1 MGYVDIDEKLLKK
14 IEEVTLTNYEIV
26 YKRFLKTENVE
37 SIFQDL
43 LHEINVLSAKIDDI
57 IRDRDDNYRQLT
69 NKELYDYDEIQW
81 WKVWGKSLIF

>member
-69 NKELYDYDEIQW
+69 NKELYDYDEIQ
-81 WKVWGKSLIF
+81 